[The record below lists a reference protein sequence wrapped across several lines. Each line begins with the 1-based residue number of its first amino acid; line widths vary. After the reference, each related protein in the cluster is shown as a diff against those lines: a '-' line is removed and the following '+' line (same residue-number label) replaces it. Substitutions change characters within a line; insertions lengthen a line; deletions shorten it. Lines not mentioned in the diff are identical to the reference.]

1 MKHLLRKCRF
11 CKIYT
16 LYEKC
21 TNCHNPTLDPHPP
34 KFSMG
39 DKYIRYRVEEK
50 YLNNEQMKN

>member
-21 TNCHNPTLDPHPP
+21 ANCHNPTLDPHPP
-34 KFSMG
+34 KFSLG

-50 YLNNEQMKN
+50 YLNNE